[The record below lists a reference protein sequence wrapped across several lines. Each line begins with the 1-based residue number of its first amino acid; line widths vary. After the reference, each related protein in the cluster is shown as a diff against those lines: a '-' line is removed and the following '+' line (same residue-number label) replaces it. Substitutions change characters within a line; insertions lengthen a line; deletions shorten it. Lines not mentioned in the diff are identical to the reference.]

1 MTVSVAELNAMSDD
15 RATELLTEC
24 CGASAW
30 VAAMVARRP
39 FGSRDAVLWGADDA
53 YASLTPSD
61 WLEAFAHH
69 PRIGERTSAL
79 AQGERGSAWSVG
91 EQAGI
96 DRARDDVRDELAT
109 TNREYEQRFGH
120 IYIVCATGK
129 TASEML
135 SLALARLRNEPEAEL
150 RVAAEEQRKIMHLR
164 LEKLIDHTEKK

>member
-1 MTVSVAELNAMSDD
+1 MTVSVAELSAMSDD

-24 CGASAW
+24 CGASRW

-39 FGSRDAVLWGADDA
+39 FKSRSAILLEADGA
-53 YASLTPSD
+53 YASLAPSD
-61 WLEAFAHH
+61 WLEAFSHH
-69 PRIGERTSAL
+69 PRIGERMSAV

-96 DRARDDVRDELAT
+96 DRAHDDVRNELAAA
-109 TNREYEQRFGH
+109 NREYEQRFGY

-129 TASEML
+129 TADEMV
-135 SLALARLRNEPEAEL
+135 SLARARLLNEPETEL

-164 LEKLIDHTEKK
+164 LEKLVDNPEKE